1 MAIPRLSI
9 QNREV
14 DRPLK
19 PGAGAWNLARRLFLA
34 AAISSVGMA
43 QQAPNLRSYQSPPET
58 LPRQVPAQPVPFSH
72 KMHAAQGIECIGCH
86 PDSAKKFEAGLPT
99 PRDCMGCHRT
109 VARDRA
115 SIVKL
120 VQLIAADVRID
131 WIPVYDSP
139 SYVIFSHREHVRAG
153 ENCQTC
159 HGDVTQHDA
168 LPQEVSISMTACMNC
183 HTQRGVE
190 NECFWCHEINGF

>member
-19 PGAGAWNLARRLFLA
+19 PGAVAWNLARRLFLA

-72 KMHAAQGIECIGCH
+72 KMHAAQGIECIRCH

-109 VARDRA
+109 VARDSA

>member
-1 MAIPRLSI
+1 M
-9 QNREV
+9 

-19 PGAGAWNLARRLFLA
+19 LYAGSWNLARRLFLV
-34 AAISSVGMA
+34 AAIASLAMA
-43 QQAPNLRSYQSPPET
+43 QQAPEPRNYQSPPET
-58 LPRQVPAQPVPFSH
+58 LPRRVPGQPVRFSH
-72 KMHAAQGIECIGCH
+72 KAHAAQGIDCIRCH

-109 VARDRA
+109 VARDNT
-115 SIVKL
+115 SIQKL

-139 SYVIFSHREHVRAG
+139 SYVIFSHRKHVRAG
-153 ENCQTC
+153 ETCQTC
-159 HGDVTQHDA
+159 HGDVTQYDA
-168 LPQEVSISMTACMNC
+168 LPQEVSISMTSCMNC

-190 NECFWCHEINGF
+190 NECFWCHELNGF